1 MNQNKQMVTQGDA
14 ATMPATFE
22 NTSSLAVSLARGE
35 IDQQI
40 TTARAYPRSITKAID
55 HIVTLATLDERSAAE
70 CVYAVPR
77 DKQMITGPSVR
88 LAEIVAGQW
97 GNCRIGARVVHV
109 DRFEKYLE
117 AEGMFHDLETNMATV
132 ARVRRRISNSS
143 GRIYSEDMIV
153 ITGNA
158 ACAIAKRNAIL
169 GAVPRGVWR
178 KAYDAVEA
186 VIKGDVKT
194 LDVRRRNA
202 IKTLIAEYKITEK
215 QIFDALDVSGEADIG
230 LDQVATLSGLRAGLK
245 NGETTVDDVF
255 PKHEAVQSASKG
267 LTGMLD
273 AIAAADPPHD
283 PETGEVLNEETD
295 PTGEKSGARLKGM
308 LDERAA
314 AAAGEAGPVNV
325 PPPPPPPEKLMENAQ
340 RVAKEGSVAFKK
352 WSDRLN
358 AIEYAAIEPHIDSF
372 AQRAA
377 YADEER
383 KKKGE

>member
-1 MNQNKQMVTQGDA
+1 MSNEVISSADVSKLPVESMVV
-14 ATMPATFE
+14 
-22 NTSSLAVSLARGE
+22 NLARAE
-35 IDQQI
+35 VDQQVS
-40 TTARAYPRSITKAID
+40 TAKAYPRSVARVIQNILTM
-55 HIVTLATLDERSAAE
+55 ATLDETTAAE
-70 CVYAVPR
+70 CLYAVPR
-77 DKQMITGPSVR
+77 DKKMITGPSVR
-88 LAEIVAGQW
+88 LAEIVSINW

-186 VIKGDVKT
+186 VIKGDAKT
-194 LDVRRRNA
+194 LEVRRRNA
-202 IKTLIAEYKITEK
+202 IKTLTSEYKITER

-230 LDQVATLSGLRAGLK
+230 LDQVATLSALRAGLK

-255 PKHEAVQSASKG
+255 PKHDATQAAPRG
-267 LTGMLD
+267 LTERLD
-273 AIAAADPPHD
+273 AIAAVDPPHD

-308 LDERAA
+308 LDERADA
-314 AAAGEAGPVNV
+314 AAAGETGPGEVNGALALGA
-325 PPPPPPPEKLMENAQ
+325 LMEQAQ

-358 AIEYAAIEPHIDSF
+358 APDYALIESHLDSY